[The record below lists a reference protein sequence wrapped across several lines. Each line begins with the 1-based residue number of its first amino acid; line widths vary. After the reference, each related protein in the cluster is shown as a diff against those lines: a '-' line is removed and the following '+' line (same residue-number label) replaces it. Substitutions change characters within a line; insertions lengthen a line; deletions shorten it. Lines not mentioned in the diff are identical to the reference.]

1 MRKVL
6 IITYYWPPSGGGGV
20 QRWLKFVKYLNQFG
34 YEPIVYTPEN
44 PNAPAN
50 DPGLEKDIPSEL
62 TVLKQ
67 PIREPYHLY
76 RIFTRRKKTDN
87 PGAAFASDKQ
97 NTSIEKFA
105 NWIRSNFFIPDARVL
120 WVNPSV
126 KYLTK
131 YIQKNPV
138 ELIVSTGPPHSM
150 HLIGMK
156 LRKKINIPWIADFR
170 DPWTGIDYYDELLLS
185 PLADKKHKKLEKQV
199 LQTADRVITVSQ
211 ANKEEFKAMGFDHIS
226 VITNGFDHDDLNTGP
241 VKPNKAFSIA
251 HIGTFMYNRNPDI
264 LWEALK
270 QLKEENPGFAKD
282 LVIKLIGKIDK
293 RIIEQI
299 KAFNLEKSL
308 NQTEYLPHDQ
318 AILELKKSQV
328 LLLVINKTGNNKG
341 MLTGKVFEY
350 ISSGTPILCIGP
362 EGSDVEKLLNDTQS
376 GIFTDLTD
384 ISCLKKNILRFY
396 DTFKK
401 GVLVTQPKNIAN
413 YSRINLTKQLSV
425 IFDSLIEPTTYDG

>member
-1 MRKVL
+1 MHKVL

-20 QRWLKFVKYLNQFG
+20 QRWLKFVKYLNRFG

-44 PNAPAN
+44 PNAPAK

-67 PIREPYHLY
+67 PIREPYRLY
-76 RIFTRRKKTDN
+76 RIFTGREKTDN

-97 NTSIEKFA
+97 NTIIEKFA

-126 KYLTK
+126 RYLTK
-131 YIQKNPV
+131 YILKNPV

-156 LRKKINIPWIADFR
+156 LRKKLDIPWVADFR

-185 PLADKKHKKLEKQV
+185 LLADKKHKKLEKQV
-199 LQTADRVITVSQ
+199 LKTADRVITVSQ
-211 ANKEEFKAMGFDHIS
+211 ANKEEFTQMGFDNIS
-226 VITNGFDHDDLNTGP
+226 VITNGFDHDDLATGP
-241 VKPNKAFSIA
+241 VKPDEKFSIA

-264 LWEALK
+264 LWQALK
-270 QLKEENPGFAKD
+270 QLTEENAEFAKD
-282 LVIKLIGKIDK
+282 LVIKLIGKIDLK
-293 RIIEQI
+293 IIEQI
-299 KAFNLEKSL
+299 NIYRLDRFL
-308 NQTEYLPHDQ
+308 NITEYLPHDQ
-318 AILELKKSQV
+318 AIQELKKSQL

-350 ISSGTPILCIGP
+350 ISSGRPILCIGP
-362 EGSDVEKLLNDTQS
+362 NGSDIEKLLIETNS
-376 GIFTDLTD
+376 GILSDLTD
-384 ISCLKKNILRFY
+384 LNCLKKNILHY
-396 DTFKK
+396 YNTFKK
-401 GVLVTQPKNIAN
+401 GVLTTQPKNIEN
-413 YSRINLTKQLSV
+413 YSRINLTEQLSA
-425 IFDSLIEPTTYDG
+425 IFDSLIEPATYEE